1 MTLTII
7 SLAIFLIYLVGII
20 HFFGIPYS
28 ISDTYYLLE
37 RRSKNLEWI
46 FTAMCWTVTGFL
58 IPDWFDITSDKLQ
71 FTVFFS
77 CAGLLFVGTAPQFKL
92 PLTKTVHYSA
102 AAICCTFSQI
112 WVIFSGMWYLSFIS
126 FAIFLTIAYK
136 YKRWMFWIE
145 IAAFTATYAGVL
157 IKYIMQ

>member
-1 MTLTII
+1 M
-7 SLAIFLIYLVGII
+7 
-20 HFFGIPYS
+20 
-28 ISDTYYLLE
+28 
-37 RRSKNLEWI
+37 